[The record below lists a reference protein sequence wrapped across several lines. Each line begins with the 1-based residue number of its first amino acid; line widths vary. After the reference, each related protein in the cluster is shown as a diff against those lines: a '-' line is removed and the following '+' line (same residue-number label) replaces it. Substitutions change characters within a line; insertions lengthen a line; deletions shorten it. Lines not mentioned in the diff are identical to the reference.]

1 MNGRFSTTRL
11 GLVSASKQQ
20 FTDFADLE
28 QKNLC
33 NLRNLWLKTLP
44 VTYLLGQILQK
55 VNAGFNATIKVGQVK
70 SLIRRV
76 NLVAGQTKAHQHCL

>member
-1 MNGRFSTTRL
+1 MGNGRFSTTRL

-33 NLRNLWLKTLP
+33 NLRNLLIKSFDTFFHSLKWQS
-44 VTYLLGQILQK
+44 VCKYLG
-55 VNAGFNATIKVGQVK
+55 
-70 SLIRRV
+70 
-76 NLVAGQTKAHQHCL
+76 LVQEEAHVFIGMDSK